1 MIINSI
7 KLKNFRSYEDE
18 TEFSFSPKDNK
29 NIVLIGG
36 ENGAGKS
43 TLFEAIK
50 LCIYGP
56 MSYGYLGSNGN
67 YLTKIKNNINNNAFK
82 NDIVDCNISLS
93 LSFTEGT
100 QINEYNLSRTWE
112 YVNQKIKETF
122 TVDKNGKTLNDDEIL
137 YFNKYLQS
145 LLPPS
150 LFDFFFFDGEELT
163 EFFVGKNSSTSLK
176 EAVLQLFNYDTF
188 DILKKHLLSFQRN
201 MSKSN
206 NSLSEVQTI
215 YDEALERVKEINS
228 KIDSCNS
235 SILNKEELLD
245 NLKTK
250 KNILDEEFKS
260 SGGILETERAEIN
273 SLINKLENER
283 FTLNQE
289 IKDFCN
295 DILPFII
302 VSDLLADTKTQIEN
316 EDNIAS
322 YNAIKTKLSA
332 DVIEK
337 SFNKIPN
344 LNNCN
349 TDYEEVAIAILENM
363 FNSNELDN
371 INEILM
377 LSSDQKHNTLSI
389 INKILTNK
397 STYSNNIKNN
407 FIRLKSIAN
416 ELKQLRDRLNSTISG
431 ELLDKYLENISIV
444 NNEIITVENA
454 IVSLHHLLE
463 SLNLELSNAE
473 YHYTRAKNQY
483 SASLQNNNVLELSS
497 NLTDYL
503 DALLATLSKD
513 KLKLIEDNFIE
524 IFSLIIRKNEYVSS
538 IVIDDNFD
546 TTLYVARDYA
556 SFEVENIITNLGIN
570 DISKKYGLMFIE
582 NLLTKFNV
590 SSLDEVIKHF
600 NTNPTMELIELR
612 TKVNVNDFSKGEK
625 QIYILCLIWAL
636 IKSSGIDVPFI
647 IDTPYAR
654 IDETH
659 RKALTL
665 EYLPNISKQVI
676 ILSTN
681 EEIDANLYNVIKP
694 YICDEYLLLYN
705 EKGSKTEVKKGYF
718 EV

>member
-82 NDIVDCNISLS
+82 NNVVDCNISLS

-100 QINEYNLSRTWE
+100 QINEYTLSRTWE

-206 NSLSEVQTI
+206 SSLSEVQAI

-245 NLKTK
+245 SLKTK
-250 KNILDEEFKS
+250 KNLLDDEFKS

-289 IKDFCN
+289 IKAFCN

-322 YNAIKTKLSA
+322 YNAIKNKLSA

-377 LSSDQKHNTLSI
+377 LSTDQKHNTLSI

-431 ELLDKYLENISIV
+431 ELLDKYLENIAMV

-454 IVSLHHLLE
+454 IVSLHHSLE

-582 NLLTKFNV
+582 DLLTKFNV
-590 SSLDEVIKHF
+590 SSLDEVINHF
-600 NTNPTMELIELR
+600 NANPTMELIELR

-705 EKGSKTEVKKGYF
+705 EKGRKTEVKKGYF

>member
-82 NDIVDCNISLS
+82 NDVVDCNISLS

-582 NLLTKFNV
+582 DLLTKFNV

-705 EKGSKTEVKKGYF
+705 EKGRKTEVKKGYF

>member
-349 TDYEEVAIAILENM
+349 TNYEEVAIAILENM

-483 SASLQNNNVLELSS
+483 LASLQNNNVLELSS

-582 NLLTKFNV
+582 DLLTKFNV

-705 EKGSKTEVKKGYF
+705 EKGRKTEVKKGYF

>member
-302 VSDLLADTKTQIEN
+302 VSDLLADTKTQIKN

-582 NLLTKFNV
+582 DLLTKFNV

-612 TKVNVNDFSKGEK
+612 TKVNVNDLSKGEK

-705 EKGSKTEVKKGYF
+705 EKGRKTEVKKGYF

>member
-302 VSDLLADTKTQIEN
+302 VSDLLSDTKTQIEN

-582 NLLTKFNV
+582 DLLTKFNV

-705 EKGSKTEVKKGYF
+705 EKGRKTEVKKGYF

>member
-302 VSDLLADTKTQIEN
+302 VSDLLSDTKTQIEN

-431 ELLDKYLENISIV
+431 ELLDKYLENISMV
-444 NNEIITVENA
+444 NSEITTVENA

-546 TTLYVARDYA
+546 TTLYVARDYT

-582 NLLTKFNV
+582 DLLTKFNV

-705 EKGSKTEVKKGYF
+705 EKGRKTEVKKGYF

>member
-188 DILKKHLLSFQRN
+188 DILKKHLLSLQRN

-582 NLLTKFNV
+582 DLLTKFNV

-705 EKGSKTEVKKGYF
+705 EKGRKTEVKKGYF

>member
-371 INEILM
+371 INEILI

-582 NLLTKFNV
+582 DLLTKFNV

-705 EKGSKTEVKKGYF
+705 EKGRKTEVKKGYF

>member
-82 NDIVDCNISLS
+82 NDVVDCNISLS

-206 NSLSEVQTI
+206 SSLSEVQAI

-235 SILNKEELLD
+235 SLLNKEELLD
-245 NLKTK
+245 SLKTK

-273 SLINKLENER
+273 SLINKLENDR

-302 VSDLLADTKTQIEN
+302 VSDLLANTKTQIEN
-316 EDNIAS
+316 EDTIAS
-322 YNAIKTKLSA
+322 YNTIKDKLSA

-582 NLLTKFNV
+582 DLLTKFNV

-600 NTNPTMELIELR
+600 NANPTMELIELR

-705 EKGSKTEVKKGYF
+705 EKGRKTEVKKGYF